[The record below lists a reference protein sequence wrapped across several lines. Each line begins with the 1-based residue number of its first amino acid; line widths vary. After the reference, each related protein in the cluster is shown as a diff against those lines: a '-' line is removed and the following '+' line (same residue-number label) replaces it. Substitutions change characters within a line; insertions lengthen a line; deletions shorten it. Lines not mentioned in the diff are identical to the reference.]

1 MHNLENDENITKK
14 IKELGRRDFKAS
26 IAEERKRNY
35 RDNANRSMVN
45 SDMSGSG
52 SDEDDSDDVSDSDYE
67 GGSDIEIEGMT
78 KYQQEEQKN
87 SLFINVYA
95 IPEEDLSELY
105 IKTLNGYYN
114 NLGLKTLMIFF
125 NSALTDELL
134 TRLLK
139 QEDDCHRMAKFVCK
153 ICNATQETDKK
164 SAESGQADEY
174 DSVIRKII
182 STSTNLKKQ

>member
-1 MHNLENDENITKK
+1 MHNLENDENITKQ

-26 IAEERKRNY
+26 IAEGRN
-35 RDNANRSMVN
+35 NNVNRSMAN

-52 SDEDDSDDVSDSDYE
+52 SDEVSDSDYE

-87 SLFINVYA
+87 SLFMNVYA

-114 NLGLKTLMIFF
+114 KLGLKTLMTFF
-125 NSALTDELL
+125 NSTLTDELL
-134 TRLLK
+134 TRLLR

-164 SAESGQADEY
+164 SAEIGQADEY

-182 STSTNLKKQ
+182 STSTSLKKQ

>member
-1 MHNLENDENITKK
+1 M
-14 IKELGRRDFKAS
+14 A
-26 IAEERKRNY
+26 
-35 RDNANRSMVN
+35 N

-52 SDEDDSDDVSDSDYE
+52 SDEVSDSDYE

-87 SLFINVYA
+87 SLFMNVYA

-114 NLGLKTLMIFF
+114 KLGLKTLMTFF
-125 NSALTDELL
+125 NSTLTDELL
-134 TRLLK
+134 TRLLR

-164 SAESGQADEY
+164 SAEIGQADEY

-182 STSTNLKKQ
+182 STSTSLKKQ

>member
-1 MHNLENDENITKK
+1 
-14 IKELGRRDFKAS
+14 
-26 IAEERKRNY
+26 
-35 RDNANRSMVN
+35 MVN

-52 SDEDDSDDVSDSDYE
+52 SDEVSDSDYE

-87 SLFINVYA
+87 SLFMNVYA

-114 NLGLKTLMIFF
+114 KLGLKTLMTFF
-125 NSALTDELL
+125 NSTLTDELL

-139 QEDDCHRMAKFVCK
+139 AR
-153 ICNATQETDKK
+153 
-164 SAESGQADEY
+164 
-174 DSVIRKII
+174 R
-182 STSTNLKKQ
+182 